1 MLSQKD
7 KLNAIIEFSSS
18 FLIIYLTWIQF
29 YVVQKAHIEN
39 GVNHITYLSI
49 ANMALYLT
57 IFYSVYYIA
66 SIHVNPIITLY
77 LYYFNMIKK
86 KEVI

>member
-7 KLNAIIEFSSS
+7 KLNAIMEFSSS
-18 FLIIYLTWIQF
+18 FLIVYLSWTSF
-29 YVVQKAHIEN
+29 YAVQKAHIEQ
-39 GVNHITYLSI
+39 GVNNITYLSI
-49 ANMALYLT
+49 ANMALYMI
-57 IFYSVYYIA
+57 IFYSVYYVS

-77 LYYFNMIKK
+77 LYQFDLIKK